1 MNRTLE
7 ERDTDIFEKLVESFI
22 LLHRRQFQAIGLPKI
37 YWRELFTKLTNE
49 VEYFISEIFI
59 LIWRNKKS
67 THLKVFD
74 AGSYFEIKKRVAED
88 DDKALGYKVFC
99 ITDLTKNDSKG

>member
-1 MNRTLE
+1 
-7 ERDTDIFEKLVESFI
+7 
-22 LLHRRQFQAIGLPKI
+22 
-37 YWRELFTKLTNE
+37 
-49 VEYFISEIFI
+49 
-59 LIWRNKKS
+59 
-67 THLKVFD
+67 VFD